1 MSTWVNRLTFI
12 HMFDGKIPMK
22 TQPTPIHKFESM
34 LVEFCEQPA
43 RIYFEG
49 NEKELAIGK
58 AQNYPKLYLSRNHF
72 MYDHVCICFCGKMQG
87 SISFGLN
94 NSRIFFIF
102 PKTTPVVFLP
112 TALPSLYSLP
122 GPQMARRAK
131 KEEVT
136 GG

>member
-1 MSTWVNRLTFI
+1 MI
-12 HMFDGKIPMK
+12 
-22 TQPTPIHKFESM
+22 
-34 LVEFCEQPA
+34 
-43 RIYFEG
+43 
-49 NEKELAIGK
+49 
-58 AQNYPKLYLSRNHF
+58 
-72 MYDHVCICFCGKMQG
+72 MYVFVFAEEMQG

-136 GG
+136 GGWQNWNEVFDGDAWQLH